1 MLNISWA
8 NRWTCI
14 LVMNVTT
21 LRTFPGHTAMG
32 AFDLT
37 TGVTWFDDEFRRR
50 VRNVPETGLWDVR
63 PVEQTRRTWRIQE
76 QSTMTWSEAASDAV
90 AGRMFE
96 VPQSR
101 PGLQD
106 YVFRAYI
113 RVFRVFVMEKSCEFS
128 VSPPTSIAD
137 SLISSCTRRS

>member
-8 NRWTCI
+8 NRWTSI

-37 TGVTWFDDEFRRR
+37 TGVTWFRWR
-50 VRNVPETGLWDVR
+50 VPETSMWCSWDGT
-63 PVEQTRRTWRIQE
+63 TRCTTSGADQDNLTHPG
-76 QSTMTWSEAASDAV
+76 QSTMTWSEAASNTV

-101 PGLQD
+101 PWIPRLRIPHVYSCIPGTRNGEKL
-106 YVFRAYI
+106 
-113 RVFRVFVMEKSCEFS
+113 RVFGFPSYEFHWLVDIELYS
-128 VSPPTSIAD
+128 
-137 SLISSCTRRS
+137 